1 MISCVNSLGPLRGR
15 WQDRIRCTEED
26 VWGEM
31 PVKDKEG
38 ENRSGQ
44 GKPSNSVIDLRGQR
58 RREGGLGKKSHTL
71 QCFSKKISA

>member
-31 PVKDKEG
+31 PVKGSGEG
-38 ENRSGQ
+38 AGECRACLLDGNASQ
-44 GKPSNSVIDLRGQR
+44 VPVEE
-58 RREGGLGKKSHTL
+58 REKGAGLLGRVLERCS
-71 QCFSKKISA
+71 S